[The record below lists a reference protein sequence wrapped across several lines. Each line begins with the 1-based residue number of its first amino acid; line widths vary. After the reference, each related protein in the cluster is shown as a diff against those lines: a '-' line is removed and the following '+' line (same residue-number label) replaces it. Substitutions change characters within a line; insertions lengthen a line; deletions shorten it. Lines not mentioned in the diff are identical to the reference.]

1 MEFRALVAAGK
12 PAVLKKSMQV
22 LRNDWWGIPS
32 YEVEPLDSRCEAKN
46 LLRMLGK
53 KSLSN

>member
-1 MEFRALVAAGK
+1 MVMEFRDLVAAGK

-32 YEVEPLDSRCEAKN
+32 YEVEPLDLKLRTPLSCE
-46 LLRMLGK
+46 GK
-53 KSLSN
+53 ESW